1 MMVRP
6 FAGRLTVRRPT
17 EFCPT
22 APRPI
27 PARPIVRGFFL
38 ALAAI
43 LTWTAGAAAQQQ
55 IDQTYTA
62 EIRKFTTEPFFLTP
76 LVDHLPASNTVP
88 TPRAFLGHIAGA
100 PDVLSYPEE
109 IYRYMRAVAAA
120 SDRVKVLSIGE
131 TEEGR
136 EMILVVVADEK
147 TIADLDR
154 YKALLARLADPRK
167 TPEAEAARIIP
178 DAKPIYYATG
188 AIHSPETGSP
198 EMLMELVYRLA
209 VDESEHIRKIRE
221 NIIFMTTPVIEVDGR
236 AKVVDLHMAPRKD
249 PTLKLPT
256 RPLYWGKY
264 VAHDNNRDAMSLSLK
279 ITQNVLNTFLEYNP
293 TVLHDLHESASYLY
307 TSTGR
312 GPYNAW
318 IDPLVVNEWNRL
330 AHKEVK
336 EMTAFGVPG
345 VYTHDFYDGWTPNYM
360 FWIANMRNSIGR
372 FYETQASRD
381 ASNHIVRA
389 NVDRTWHRPSTPLRE
404 VVWGIRNNVNLQQS
418 ALLIALG
425 EVAEN
430 RSEYL
435 HNFYQKSAR
444 SIAKATAEGP
454 AAYIMPADDPRPGQQ
469 ARMLSV
475 LQRQGIEVHRTTS
488 PFTSGD
494 RTFPAGSYVVRLDQ
508 PFSRTADMLLDKQ
521 YYNPA
526 DLRPYDDTGW
536 TFGPLYNVETVRVTD
551 HAVLQAPMTLAADL
565 VRAPGGIA
573 NANGARVFLID
584 YNADNNLTAFRFR
597 HRNLKIDAAEQPFT
611 HDGRE
616 YRAGTFMVQAG
627 RDAARIL
634 EAAGREYGFTA
645 YGSTTAP
652 SVSKHPV
659 AAPRIALMHTWQTT
673 QNEGWIRVAFDE
685 YGIPYDYIS
694 VHDVR
699 DNTRLNDKYDVIVFG
714 PSVNDALSIVR
725 GLTGPDPIAWKTTK
739 LTPNIGRQ
747 AQTDDMRGGLE
758 LTGVLN
764 LQNFVKRGGTFVTMT
779 NSSVLPVHFGLA
791 AGVSIRET
799 PNLWAPGGV
808 YRTERV
814 DRTSPITYGYG
825 DELGVYFNRGP
836 VFALGGAGGFGGQ
849 GGFGGGIAGRAA
861 NDGSTTTRRS
871 GRGGLDEAD
880 VVQGRPVDMGQAGVA
895 EFLKA
900 QPGGGTQGMG
910 AQGGAGQQAG
920 GSDTRTLLR
929 FSPDAKKLLM
939 SGGIEHGGELAG
951 APALLDA
958 RLERG
963 HVVIFGFNPM
973 WRSGT
978 LGSYALVFNTL
989 LHHGNLDAGRN
1000 LTGDAVKA
1008 AGAR

>member
-1 MMVRP
+1 
-6 FAGRLTVRRPT
+6 
-17 EFCPT
+17 
-22 APRPI
+22 
-27 PARPIVRGFFL
+27 
-38 ALAAI
+38 
-43 LTWTAGAAAQQQ
+43 
-55 IDQTYTA
+55 
-62 EIRKFTTEPFFLTP
+62 
-76 LVDHLPASNTVP
+76 
-88 TPRAFLGHIAGA
+88 
-100 PDVLSYPEE
+100 
-109 IYRYMRAVAAA
+109 
-120 SDRVKVLSIGE
+120 
-131 TEEGR
+131 
-136 EMILVVVADEK
+136 
-147 TIADLDR
+147 
-154 YKALLARLADPRK
+154 
-167 TPEAEAARIIP
+167 
-178 DAKPIYYATG
+178 
-188 AIHSPETGSP
+188 
-198 EMLMELVYRLA
+198 
-209 VDESEHIRKIRE
+209 
-221 NIIFMTTPVIEVDGR
+221 
-236 AKVVDLHMAPRKD
+236 
-249 PTLKLPT
+249 
-256 RPLYWGKY
+256 
-264 VAHDNNRDAMSLSLK
+264 
-279 ITQNVLNTFLEYNP
+279 
-293 TVLHDLHESASYLY
+293 
-307 TSTGR
+307 
-312 GPYNAW
+312 
-318 IDPLVVNEWNRL
+318 
-330 AHKEVK
+330 
-336 EMTAFGVPG
+336 
-345 VYTHDFYDGWTPNYM
+345 M

-372 FYETQASRD
+372 FYETQAARD
-381 ASNHIVRA
+381 ASNHIVRT
-389 NVDRTWHRPSTPLRE
+389 NIDRTWHRPSTPLRE

-425 EVAEN
+425 EVADN

-494 RTFPAGSYVVRLDQ
+494 RTFPAGSYVVRMDQ

-536 TFGPLYNVETVRVTD
+536 TFGPLYNVETVRVPD
-551 HAVLQAPMTLAADL
+551 HAVLQAPMTLAAEL
-565 VRAPGGIA
+565 VRAPGGVA

-597 HRNLKIDAAEQPFT
+597 HRNLKIDAAQAPFT

-627 RDAARIL
+627 RDVARVL

-645 YGSTTAP
+645 YGSATIP
-652 SVSKHPV
+652 SVAKHAV

-699 DNTRLNDKYDVIVFG
+699 DNPNLNRKYDVIVFG
-714 PSVNDALSIVR
+714 PSAGDALNIVR

-758 LTGVLN
+758 LSGVLN
-764 LQNFVKRGGTFVTMT
+764 LQNFVRRGGTFVTMT
-779 NSSVLPVHFGLA
+779 NSSGLPVHFGLA
-791 AGVSIRET
+791 EGVSIRQT

-814 DRTSPITYGYG
+814 DQTSPITYGYG
-825 DELGVYFNRGP
+825 AELGVYFNFNHGP
-836 VFALGGAGGFGGQ
+836 VFALGSGGGGGR
-849 GGFGGGIAGRAA
+849 GGFGGGAVATRASD
-861 NDGSTTTRRS
+861 DGSTTARRS
-871 GRGGLDEAD
+871 GRGGIDERD
-880 VVQGRPVDMGQAGVA
+880 IVQGRPIDMGEAGVA
-895 EFLKA
+895 EFAKA
-900 QPGGGTQGMG
+900 QPDNAAPG
-910 AQGGAGQQAG
+910 AGFGQQAPTG
-920 GSDTRTLLR
+920 DNRTILR
-929 FSPDAKKLLM
+929 FSPDPKQLLI

-958 RLERG
+958 RLGQG
-963 HVVIFGFNPM
+963 HVVMFGFNPM

-1000 LTGDAVKA
+1000 LPADGVKA
-1008 AGAR
+1008 AGGR